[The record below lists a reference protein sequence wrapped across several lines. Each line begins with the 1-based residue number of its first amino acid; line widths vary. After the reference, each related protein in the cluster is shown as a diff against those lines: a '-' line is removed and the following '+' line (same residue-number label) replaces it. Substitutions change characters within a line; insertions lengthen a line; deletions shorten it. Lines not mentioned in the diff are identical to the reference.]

1 MQAHPSVDRNG
12 PRRRDHNLTRRRH
25 ASGTSDAL
33 LPLSQ
38 GRLLFDNWINRP
50 KEEWDEMAVQGGSRD
65 GDSRRTSSSSRTSSN
80 STSTLARSGPF
91 IRQHLLRFISSFD
104 PSTSP
109 CPAAMVGS
117 PLTHK
122 RRRMT
127 RASAAEVALPPG
139 VADDTVL
146 TLDVASFER
155 PEDEDADSDA
165 EGGSQRAGDEDDE
178 DESADDWSGD
188 DESEASRGRSQ
199 GPASGSTTPT
209 RKSSH
214 STSRALTP
222 SRKTPSKRKAT
233 PSKARP
239 TKATAGPFVK
249 LTASDAFFTAQSRPA
264 RTSANVFSDLLPP
277 LTHQQYTSLLRS
289 STGAQQHEFAI
300 EDLSFAH
307 ETRWPGWERELGQG
321 FNLLCYG
328 LGSKRE
334 VMNRFATEVLA
345 ERGDVVVVNGVF
357 PRLSVRD
364 ILGTIEAAFPEARLA
379 PPPPLSAQASA
390 VDALAY
396 RIYTHFLPIDLEP
409 APTHKLA
416 ADDLYLV
423 IHGIDSPGLRT
434 AQAKSVLGL
443 LASSPRIHLLASVD
457 HVQAPILYSTAET
470 HSRPHVYLTGWHDA
484 VPASRGFNW
493 LYHDLTTLRPYDAEV
508 ALRIASASRLPTAG
522 GGAGLATEEGARH
535 ILTSVTELAR
545 RLFKAL
551 ARSQMDSMASSSG
564 SAATGPAAAGS
575 TTPGWAIETALFFN
589 LCRERWI
596 SREETRFKALLLEFK
611 DHRLVVESTA
621 PPAGSADADDVE
633 EDNTPVGAP
642 GTTRKKARANARW
655 LWIPLGREALGRLVD
670 DLADVTD

>member
-1 MQAHPSVDRNG
+1 
-12 PRRRDHNLTRRRH
+12 
-25 ASGTSDAL
+25 
-33 LPLSQ
+33 
-38 GRLLFDNWINRP
+38 
-50 KEEWDEMAVQGGSRD
+50 MA
-65 GDSRRTSSSSRTSSN
+65 
-80 STSTLARSGPF
+80 
-91 IRQHLLRFISSFD
+91 
-104 PSTSP
+104 
-109 CPAAMVGS
+109 GS
-117 PLTHK
+117 PSPHK
-122 RRRMT
+122 RRRVT
-127 RASAAEVALPPG
+127 RAGVAEAALPPG

-146 TLDVASFER
+146 TLDVTTFER
-155 PEDEDADSDA
+155 PEDEDADSDV
-165 EGGSQRAGDEDDE
+165 EGGSQRAGSDEDD

-209 RKSSH
+209 RKSSR

-222 SRKTPSKRKAT
+222 SRRTPSKRKT
-233 PSKARP
+233 PSKPSARAAKA
-239 TKATAGPFVK
+239 TATAGPFVK

-307 ETRWPGWERELGQG
+307 ESRWPGWERELGQG

-328 LGSKRE
+328 LGSKRD
-334 VMNRFATEVLA
+334 VLNRFATEVLA
-345 ERGDVVVVNGVF
+345 ERADVVVVNGVF
-357 PRLSVRD
+357 PRLTVRD
-364 ILGTIEAAFPEARLA
+364 VLATIEAAFPAVRQAPA
-379 PPPPLSAQASA
+379 PPPSAQASA
-390 VDALAY
+390 VDVLAY
-396 RIYTHFLPIDLEP
+396 RIYTHFLPPGLEP
-409 APTHKLA
+409 APAHELA

-423 IHGIDSPGLRT
+423 IHGIDSAGLRT
-434 AQAKSVLGL
+434 AQAKTVLGL

-457 HVQAPILYSTAET
+457 HVQAPILFSTAET
-470 HSRPHVYLTGWHDA
+470 HSRPHSYPTGWHDS

-493 LYHDLTTLRPYDAEV
+493 LYHDLTTLQPYDAEV

-551 ARSQMDSMASSSG
+551 ARSQMDSMAG
-564 SAATGPAAAGS
+564 LTFAKNGATTGGPAAVGS
-575 TTPGWAIETALFFN
+575 TTPGWAIETALFFH

-611 DHRLVVESTA
+611 DHRLVVESTV
-621 PPAGSADADDVE
+621 PPAGSADADDAD
-633 EDNTPVGAP
+633 EDDAAAAVAGSAP
-642 GTTRKKARANARW
+642 GTPRKKAKANARW

-670 DLADVTD
+670 DLADVAD